1 MSDGL
6 RAFGMAVV
14 GTAAGAHIDS
24 EVLGTV
30 ARQPVAVIGGVLATL
45 AVTMLVGQLLR
56 LDRDVDGATAAFA
69 SIAGGASGVAMAA
82 REFGADD
89 AVVMSVQYLRVVLV
103 LVSVPLVAPLLG
115 DAGGAALPAAG
126 SVDLVSQHL
135 FTLCAVVL
143 GLGAARVV
151 RFSAAPILWT
161 LVVSSVIAVSGVFPD
176 ARVPGWVLAVGYAVV
191 GANVGLSFTSDR
203 LRRLARILPLALVQC
218 LLGIGLCALVG
229 VFFARALGISQID
242 GYLATTPGGLPAV
255 VAVAVDSGQEI
266 GLILTMQFVR
276 VFISLAFAPVL
287 GWALSRRRPTPEG

>member
-1 MSDGL
+1 
-6 RAFGMAVV
+6 
-14 GTAAGAHIDS
+14 
-24 EVLGTV
+24 
-30 ARQPVAVIGGVLATL
+30 
-45 AVTMLVGQLLR
+45 
-56 LDRDVDGATAAFA
+56 
-69 SIAGGASGVAMAA
+69 MAA

-115 DAGGAALPAAG
+115 DAGGAALPSGG
-126 SVDLVSQHL
+126 SGDLVSEHL
-135 FTLCAVVL
+135 YTACAVLL

-161 LVVSSVIAVSGVFPD
+161 LVTSSVLAVSGVFDD
-176 ARVPGWVLAVGYAVV
+176 AHVPAWVLAVGYAVV

-203 LRRLARILPLALVQC
+203 LRRLARILPLALVQT
-218 LLGIGLCALVG
+218 LLGVGACALIG
-229 VFFARALGISQID
+229 VFFARAADISQID

-276 VFISLAFAPVL
+276 VFVSLALAPLL
-287 GWALSRRRPTPEG
+287 GWWLRRRQEA